1 MNLGEQG
8 YRGGVIRATMLAFCG
23 IAVLISL
30 GFWQLDRKV
39 WKENLIASLTARL
52 SRAPE
57 PLPPREAWSRL
68 LQQEAE
74 YRRVTFR
81 AEFVPNEFALVYTAG
96 SAFRPDVVGPGYW
109 VMVPARLA
117 GDGIV
122 IVNRGFVPFEHSRTP
137 IVAPTGML
145 DIVGVLRWPEK
156 AGLFTPAAEP
166 QNNVWYVRDPASIAA
181 AKQWNTTAP
190 FYVEMETPVQASGW
204 PKPGKLVVNLPDNH
218 LQYAITWFGLA
229 AGLAGVYGAWLAGRL
244 RRRG

>member
-96 SAFRPDVVGPGYW
+96 SAFRPDVEGSGFW
-109 VMVPARLA
+109 VMTPARLA
-117 GDGIV
+117 DGDIV
-122 IVNRGFVPFEHSRTP
+122 IVNRGFVPFERKAAATAAS
-137 IVAPTGML
+137 AGML
-145 DIVGVLRWPEK
+145 DIVGVLRWPEEE
-156 AGLFTPAAEP
+156 GLFTPAAEP
-166 QNNVWYVRDPASIAA
+166 RNNVWYARDSTSIAA
-181 AKQWNTTAP
+181 SKQWKTNAP
-190 FYVEMETPVQASGW
+190 F
-204 PKPGKLVVNLPDNH
+204 
-218 LQYAITWFGLA
+218 
-229 AGLAGVYGAWLAGRL
+229 
-244 RRRG
+244 